1 LDRALGL
8 IGNFTPGVARM
19 LSRTAAQLPYEESS
33 QQIQE
38 LAGLKIDPSQ
48 IQRLVQV
55 LGIAVPQHLVQLPAP
70 AAQAA
75 PQFYVSVDGT
85 GVPMLGAEL
94 EGRAVRSGIPTA
106 PRI

>member
-1 LDRALGL
+1 
-8 IGNFTPGVARM
+8 M